1 MDNEDI
7 SISNKTKKTESIK
20 QQSKQG
26 NLWNDILKESMT
38 KKDLEQSHVFIFGDK
53 LSGKKSL
60 IKSINKDLLNKTDL
74 DGSKKIK

>member
-1 MDNEDI
+1 MDNEDV
-7 SISNKTKKTESIK
+7 SMSNKTKQTEATK
-20 QQSKQG
+20 QQPKQG

-60 IKSINKDLLNKTDL
+60 IKSMNKDLLNKTDL
-74 DGSKKIK
+74 DGKEKIK